1 MCLISLTTIRLRQLW
16 NSKKNRR
23 DHKPVSVIVSII
35 YLRNLPPDIGRAA
48 LICQYIWSCRPWY
61 RTRMASLTSVVSSY
75 LAFSPSPAPVDSGAG
90 SYFLL
95 RLHKI
100 TPICAFRSRV
110 PFPVRTFLT
119 GKRAGA
125 AENPALN
132 LANVI
137 KPDEIEK
144 LFTSIF
150 IKTEATRE
158 E

>member
-1 MCLISLTTIRLRQLW
+1 
-16 NSKKNRR
+16 
-23 DHKPVSVIVSII
+23 
-35 YLRNLPPDIGRAA
+35 
-48 LICQYIWSCRPWY
+48 
-61 RTRMASLTSVVSSY
+61 
-75 LAFSPSPAPVDSGAG
+75 
-90 SYFLL
+90 
-95 RLHKI
+95 
-100 TPICAFRSRV
+100 V

-132 LANVI
+132 PANVI

-144 LFTSIF
+144 LFTRIF